1 MYLATR
7 NTQRGVV
14 AADGLGVRRLE
25 QAVDLAV
32 GIVEKLNLTNAEL
45 VGLLVLGLLSYLLN
59 GLVRQLQI
67 FVVIHKLGH
76 GSSSFGC
83 DAPTRRWSLALRIEE
98 NYTF

>member
-14 AADGLGVRRLE
+14 AADGLV
-25 QAVDLAV
+25 
-32 GIVEKLNLTNAEL
+32 
-45 VGLLVLGLLSYLLN
+45 
-59 GLVRQLQI
+59 VRQLQI